1 MGPAEVKMRCPAC
14 RREGTFDS
22 LSNDL
27 YVAPDGGAGGYKV
40 GTRRCPNSECH
51 AHVFVVIDP
60 KTRGLAA
67 SYPPETI
74 DFDATDLPTNVVAAF
89 DEAIK
94 CHAQACYVAAA
105 IMVRK
110 TLEEVCHE
118 RGASGGSLKA
128 RIKALGKTVVL
139 PQELLDGLDDLRLL
153 GNDAAH
159 IESQVFS
166 QVGEEEVE
174 IAIDVTKEILK
185 AVYQYGAIMDRLKQL
200 KSNP

>member
-1 MGPAEVKMRCPAC
+1 MRCPAC

-22 LSNDL
+22 LSTDLFVGANDGSGK
-27 YVAPDGGAGGYKV
+27 YVV
-40 GTRRCPNSECH
+40 GSRRCPNSECH
-51 AHVFVVIDP
+51 AHVFVVLDYGSGAMV
-60 KTRGLAA
+60 T
-67 SYPPETI
+67 SYPPETV
-74 DFDATDLPTNVVAAF
+74 DFDATDLPPKVLEAF

-94 CHAQACYVAAA
+94 CHSQACYVAAT

-118 RGASGGSLKA
+118 RGASGGNLKD

-139 PQELLDGLDDLRLL
+139 PQEMLNGLDDLRLL

-166 QVGEEEVE
+166 QVGQDEVE
-174 IAIDVTKEILK
+174 VAIDVTKEILK

-200 KSNP
+200 KSNL